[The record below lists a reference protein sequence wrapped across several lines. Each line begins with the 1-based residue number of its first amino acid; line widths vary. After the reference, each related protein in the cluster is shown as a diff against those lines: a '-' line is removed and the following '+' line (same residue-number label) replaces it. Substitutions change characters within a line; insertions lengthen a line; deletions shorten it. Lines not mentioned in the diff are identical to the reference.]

1 MSQKEKIRIAKQ
13 YIDKQL
19 ESMKNHGCAPKALTS
34 TQYQSMVSQV
44 AKTILK

>member
-1 MSQKEKIRIAKQ
+1 MSEQEKFQIAKQ

-19 ESMKNHGCAPKALTS
+19 ESMKGHGCAPKTLSAS
-34 TQYQSMVSQV
+34 QYQAMVSQV

>member
-1 MSQKEKIRIAKQ
+1 MSEQEKIKVAKE

-19 ESMKNHGCAPKALTS
+19 QTMKNHGCAPKTLTDS
-34 TQYQSMVSQV
+34 QYQAMVSQV